1 MASYK
6 KTINLNFMDGSSIKY
21 YLKTDDDTLAD
32 LIKEIN
38 TDNQYIY
45 SIFYPEIEHKLL
57 YNTLLLKLLDHN
69 FYCELFVLKENI
81 KSDIFRNHK
90 MLWNNIKKNNN
101 IKTIFDVL
109 HCNILDVTRV
119 RNEELVEELD
129 NYNVDVLFMN
139 SDDDVADND
148 VTDNDDVDN
157 DASDIEPLKYLTN
170 LHKLALQSIDDIDLS
185 PIKHLINLQELYI
198 RISKFDTSDED
209 NIINQINI
217 EPLKYLTNLH
227 KLTLQ
232 SIDDIDLSPIKHLIN
247 LQELELIGFNIKD
260 MTPLQYLPKLYKLSL
275 LSCNLF
281 CNTPFKYVPR
291 LLEFCIS
298 YCNIE
303 NMTSLCYLQD
313 LTNLSIIRCK
323 YIVTIDGIQTLL
335 NLQNLRIDHCKS
347 LSDISF
353 IRDLLNLRIIRITNC
368 DNITDTSFIKDLPS
382 IIDQLIY

>member
-1 MASYK
+1 MESHTKTIDLASYK

-148 VTDNDDVDN
+148 VTDNDASDNDVVDN
-157 DASDIEPLKYLTN
+157 DASY
-170 LHKLALQSIDDIDLS
+170 
-185 PIKHLINLQELYI
+185 
-198 RISKFDTSDED
+198 
-209 NIINQINI
+209 I

-335 NLQNLRIDHCKS
+335 NLQNLRIDQCKS